1 MDLPLNLINVTHAA
15 AQRGIQVRTT
25 TVEQEAGAAPQLS
38 LEIKGPPGATDA
50 HTVGGDQTRRIV
62 GRVYQDM
69 RPRVV
74 EINHYF
80 MDMVPAGDMVLIQ
93 NEDRPGMIGT
103 MGTEFGQ
110 AKVNIA
116 DMAISRREADGGATA
131 FCVLK
136 VDDTPPESLLSR
148 LRRQP
153 GFLKVATVKL
163 PPEKKA

>member
-1 MDLPLNLINVTHAA
+1 
-15 AQRGIQVRTT
+15 
-25 TVEQEAGAAPQLS
+25 
-38 LEIKGPPGATDA
+38 
-50 HTVGGDQTRRIV
+50 
-62 GRVYQDM
+62 M

-93 NEDRPGMIGT
+93 NEDRPGMIGI

-116 DMAISRREADGGATA
+116 DMAISRRETDGGVTA

-136 VDDTPPESLLSR
+136 VDDTPPESLLVR
-148 LRRQP
+148 LRSHP
-153 GFLKVATVKL
+153 GLLKVASVKL